1 MKNKVT
7 VIGAGNVGAS
17 TALYIAERGLA
28 DVTLIDR
35 PEMDGMPQGKALD
48 MEEAAPLWHKGV
60 RMTGS
65 TNLADVAGS
74 DVVVMTA
81 GFPRKPGMSRTDLL
95 KANADIIKPAAE
107 AVKQYA
113 PNAYVVVVTNPL
125 DVMAWYFSHTAGFP
139 RKPGMSRTDLLK
151 ANADIIKPAAEAVKQ
166 YAPNAYVVVV
176 TNPLDVMAWYFS
188 HITGFPANRVIGM
201 AGILDSARFR
211 AFLAMELGVSGADIQ
226 AMVLGGHGDSMVPVT
241 QYTVAGG
248 IPVSELIPA
257 DRLTQIVQRTRD
269 GGAEIVKLLKTG
281 SAYYAPAMSAVE
293 MVEAILLDQKR
304 LVPCS
309 VALNGEYG
317 LKDLFIGVPI
327 VLGGKGVE
335 RIVSLKLSE
344 ADQAALHKSAKDV
357 ADMIAELKS

>member
-1 MKNKVT
+1 VKNKVA

-17 TALYIAERGLA
+17 AALYIAERGLA

-35 PEMDGMPQGKALD
+35 PEMEGMPQGKALD

-60 RMTGS
+60 RMTGAS
-65 TNLADVAGS
+65 DLAAVKGA

-81 GFPRKPGMSRTDLL
+81 GFPRKPGMSRSDLL
-95 KANADIIKPAAE
+95 KANAEIVKPAAE
-107 AVKQYA
+107 AVKQHA
-113 PNAYVVVVTNPL
+113 PNAIVVVVTNPL
-125 DVMAWYFSHTAGFP
+125 DVMAWYFVHVSGLP
-139 RKPGMSRTDLLK
+139 R
-151 ANADIIKPAAEAVKQ
+151 E
-166 YAPNAYVVVV
+166 
-176 TNPLDVMAWYFS
+176 
-188 HITGFPANRVIGM
+188 RVIGM

-211 AFLAMELGVSGADIQ
+211 AFLAQELNISGSDIQ

-241 QYTVAGG
+241 RYTVAGG
-248 IPVSELIPA
+248 VPVEELIAPE
-257 DRLTQIVQRTRD
+257 RLAQIVQRTRD

-309 VALNGEYG
+309 VALKGEYG

-327 VLGGKGVE
+327 ILGGKGMEKIVE
-335 RIVSLKLSE
+335 LKLSD
-344 ADQAALHKSAKDV
+344 ADRAALHKSAKDV
-357 ADMIAELKS
+357 ADMIAELKG

>member
-1 MKNKVT
+1 MKNKVA

-17 TALYIAERGLA
+17 AALYIAERGLA

-35 PEMDGMPQGKALD
+35 PEMEGMPQGKALD

-60 RMTGS
+60 RMTGAS
-65 TNLADVAGS
+65 DLAAVKGA

-81 GFPRKPGMSRTDLL
+81 GFPRKPGMSRSDLL
-95 KANADIIKPAAE
+95 KANAEIIKPAAE
-107 AVKQYA
+107 AVKQHA
-113 PNAYVVVVTNPL
+113 PNAIVVVVTNPL
-125 DVMAWYFSHTAGFP
+125 DVMAWYFGHVSGLP
-139 RKPGMSRTDLLK
+139 R
-151 ANADIIKPAAEAVKQ
+151 E
-166 YAPNAYVVVV
+166 
-176 TNPLDVMAWYFS
+176 
-188 HITGFPANRVIGM
+188 RVIGM

-211 AFLAMELGVSGADIQ
+211 AFLAQELNISGSDIQ

-241 QYTVAGG
+241 RYTVAGG
-248 IPVSELIPA
+248 VPVEELIAPE
-257 DRLTQIVQRTRD
+257 RLAQIVQRTRD

-309 VALNGEYG
+309 VALKGEYG

-327 VLGGKGVE
+327 ILGGKGMEKIVE
-335 RIVSLKLSE
+335 LKLSD
-344 ADQAALHKSAKDV
+344 ADRAALHKSAKDV
-357 ADMIAELKS
+357 ADMIAELKG

>member
-1 MKNKVT
+1 VKNKVT

-17 TALYIAERGLA
+17 TALFIAERGLA

-65 TNLADVAGS
+65 TNLSDVKGS

-81 GFPRKPGMSRTDLL
+81 GFPRKPGMSRSDLL
-95 KANADIIKPAAE
+95 KANAEIVKPAAE

-113 PNAYVVVVTNPL
+113 PNATVVVVTNPL
-125 DVMAWYFSHTAGFP
+125 DVMTWYFWHVSGLP
-139 RKPGMSRTDLLK
+139 R
-151 ANADIIKPAAEAVKQ
+151 
-166 YAPNAYVVVV
+166 
-176 TNPLDVMAWYFS
+176 
-188 HITGFPANRVIGM
+188 NRVVGM

-241 QYTVAGG
+241 KYTVAGG
-248 IPVSELIPA
+248 IPVEELIPA
-257 DRLTQIVQRTRD
+257 DRLAQIVQRTRD

-309 VALNGEYG
+309 VSLEGEYG

-335 RIVSLKLSE
+335 RIVSLKLSDT
-344 ADQAALHKSAKDV
+344 DQAALAKSAKDV
-357 ADMIAELKS
+357 SDMIAELKG